1 LTESVNQ
8 EITPAINQPNYNNT
22 SQNLDTN
29 RDSIII
35 SNLELLTSR
44 DYSLNA
50 NQENNNNVHSLT
62 NTTGAKNFR
71 VSSSL
76 SNQHDIKRFTKL
88 NKPETLKRQDSF
100 IRPLSKKAAEPAIT
114 VG

>member
-1 LTESVNQ
+1 MTESVNQ
-8 EITPAINQPNYNNT
+8 EITPVINQPNFNNT

-35 SNLELLTSR
+35 SNLELFTSR

-50 NQENNNNVHSLT
+50 NQEI
-62 NTTGAKNFR
+62 NTTGAKNYR

-76 SNQHDIKRFTKL
+76 SHQQDTKRLTKP
-88 NKPETLKRQDSF
+88 NKPEFLKRQDSF
-100 IRPLSKKAAEPAIT
+100 IRPLSKKTAEPAIT
-114 VG
+114 VK

>member
-1 LTESVNQ
+1 M
-8 EITPAINQPNYNNT
+8 NQPNLTNT

-50 NQENNNNVHSLT
+50 NHDNNNLT
-62 NTTGAKNFR
+62 NTGAKNFR

-76 SNQHDIKRFTKL
+76 SNQHDVKRIGNRP
-88 NKPETLKRQDSF
+88 NKPETFKRHDSF
-100 IRPLSKKAAEPAIT
+100 IRPTSKKVAEQAIT
-114 VG
+114 VSEI